1 MSDSVPP
8 KVSVCI
14 PVYNGGDYIAE
25 TIQSVLS
32 QTYTDFRI
40 IICDNCSTDNTA
52 DIVAAFQDKR
62 ITIEKN
68 KKNLGLVGNA
78 NRCIDMADGEYVYI
92 IHHDD
97 LMLPQ
102 NLKKKVRILDE
113 NPSVGLVHSDVM
125 AIDQDGIPL
134 DMPMFAEAKNHYVED
149 GRNVLERYLLSMV
162 IGASFFIGS
171 VMARRRC
178 YEKLGRFN
186 PRLINCNDSEMWM
199 RILLFYDVACVGEP
213 LVKYRIH
220 NMMTSNKIND
230 AEGLNI
236 VGLKE
241 HYLTS
246 RLIMDQYKEQIPR
259 INQLEK
265 KVRVAFSMRA
275 LTKGKRLL
283 RKGKIMLGA
292 QYLFAG
298 LQFFPAIVTNK
309 DFCTLFFGRL
319 TNR

>member
-14 PVYNGGDYIAE
+14 PVYNGSDYIAE

-32 QTYTDFRI
+32 QTYTNYRI
-40 IICDNCSTDNTA
+40 IVCDNCSTDNTA
-52 DIVAAFQDKR
+52 DIVATFQDSR
-62 ITIEKN
+62 ISFIRNE
-68 KKNLGLVGNA
+68 KNLGLVGNA
-78 NRCIDMADGEYVYI
+78 NRCIDLADGEYVYI

-97 LMLPQ
+97 LMMPQ
-102 NLKKKVRILDE
+102 NLEKKARILDE
-113 NPSVGLVHSDVM
+113 HPDVGLVHSDVI

-134 DMPMFAEAKNHYVED
+134 DMPMFTESKSHYVED
-149 GRNVLERYLLSMV
+149 GRKSLERYILSMA

-171 VMARRRC
+171 VMARRQC

-220 NMMTSNKIND
+220 NMMTSTKIND

-241 HYLTS
+241 HYLTC
-246 RLIMDQYKEQIPR
+246 RLILNQHKNR
-259 INQLEK
+259 ISRQKQLVK
-265 KVRVAFSMRA
+265 KVRMAFSLRT
-275 LTKGKRLL
+275 LTKGKRIL
-283 RKGKIMLGA
+283 RKGAFLLGA
-292 QYLFAG
+292 RYFFAG
-298 LQFFPAIVTNK
+298 LQFFPAIVITK
-309 DFCTLFFGRL
+309 PFWVLFGGRL
-319 TNR
+319 ITR